1 MFFFKSR
8 ITTWFSIIGTF
19 PGFSRFSDACGRAF
33 LWRTGACIV
42 YKSTFDFDPTRLAI
56 RSRSNG
62 LTDDYFYILFI
73 CFSLNKSFECLISE
87 LLTIFELFIIYRFIP
102 QDLTWRNINARKK
115 LTALKIY
122 SRIHYGP
129 SNSMS
134 KLIISS
140 LWTSIMLS
148 WVFTSAKIQGIFKV
162 L

>member
-1 MFFFKSR
+1 MFFLKSR
-8 ITTWFSIIGTF
+8 ITAWFSIVGTF
-19 PGFSRFSDACGRAF
+19 PRFSRFSDACGRAF

-42 YKSTFDFDPTRLAI
+42 YKSTFDFDFDPTIRI

-122 SRIHYGP
+122 STNPLWSLQLHVKAHHQLSVNFNHALVGIYFGK
-129 SNSMS
+129 NSRN
-134 KLIISS
+134 L
-140 LWTSIMLS
+140 
-148 WVFTSAKIQGIFKV
+148 
-162 L
+162 